1 MLGFIKAGRRHHAMA
16 GQRAR
21 RDKTPGNALP
31 GISAVLGYLY
41 KSLIDA
47 AASREIAQE
56 VATII
61 RNALNNAP
69 VDGVLNR
76 SLSEL
81 GIAGADQVAELV
93 KQVASQHQ

>member
-1 MLGFIKAGRRHHAMA
+1 MQWPVSVVDVEKLQEMRS
-16 GQRAR
+16 Q
-21 RDKTPGNALP
+21 

-47 AASREIAQE
+47 AASREITQE
-56 VATII
+56 VETII
-61 RNALNNAP
+61 RKAVNNAP

-93 KQVASQHQ
+93 NQVASQHR